1 MSYGQDPYQMS
12 QAPMWGGFAAQAA
25 PNERAAFIKK
35 TYLNLFGAIVAFCGL
50 EAVYLNTSFAGDV
63 MQRMVNGGNMGL
75 IVAFILFMVCSWVA
89 RSWAASSTSVGMQ
102 YAGLGLYVVAQSF
115 IFIPILY
122 YAAHFGGNNV
132 IPTAATITLLLFA
145 GLTAAVFIT
154 GHDFSFLRT
163 GLIVASVGL
172 FGLILCSWLF
182 GFNLGTL
189 FTVGVIVL
197 ACGYILYDTSNVL
210 HQYQIGQH
218 VAAALA
224 LFASVAL
231 LFMYILQ
238 LVMQSQSRR

>member
-1 MSYGQDPYQMS
+1 MSYGENPYQPQTS
-12 QAPMWGGFAAQAA
+12 VWGDIAARAEPDA
-25 PNERAAFIKK
+25 RAAFIKK
-35 TYLNLFGAIVAFCGL
+35 TYLHLFGAVVAFCGL
-50 EAVYLNTSFAGDV
+50 EAIYLNTSFAGDV
-63 MQRMVNGGNMGL
+63 MQRMVNGGNVGL
-75 IVAFILFMVCSWVA
+75 IVAFLLFIVCSWVA
-89 RSWAASSTSVGMQ
+89 RSWAVSSTSVGMQ
-102 YAGLGLYVVAQSF
+102 YAGLALYVVAQSF

-132 IPTAATITLLLFA
+132 IPTAATITLLMFA
-145 GLTAAVFIT
+145 GLTVTVFIT

-163 GLIVASVGL
+163 GLMIAGL
-172 FGLILCSWLF
+172 ALAGLILCSLLF

-189 FTVGVIVL
+189 FTVAVIVL

-210 HQYQIGQH
+210 YHYRIGQH

>member
-1 MSYGQDPYQMS
+1 MSYGDNQYQPNQS
-12 QAPMWGGFAAQAA
+12 VWGDLAARAE
-25 PNERAAFIKK
+25 PTERADFIKK
-35 TYLNLFGAIVAFCGL
+35 TYLHLTGAVLAFCGL

-63 MQRMVNGGNMGL
+63 MQRMTNAGNLGL
-75 IVAFILFMVCSWVA
+75 IVALGLFVIASMVA
-89 RSWAASSTSVGMQ
+89 RSWANGSTSVGMQ
-102 YAGLGLYVVAQSF
+102 YAGLALYVVVQSL

-122 YAAHFGGNNV
+122 YAVHFGGQNV
-132 IPTAATITLLLFA
+132 IPTAATITLLMFA
-145 GLTAAVFIT
+145 GLTAAVFVT

-163 GLIVASVGL
+163 GLMVAGFAL
-172 FGLILCSWLF
+172 LGLIVCSLLF

-189 FTVGVIVL
+189 FTVFVIAL

-210 HQYQIGQH
+210 YHYRIGQH

-238 LVMQSQSRR
+238 LVMSSQRR